1 MPYIF
6 EISPSVLSFCFTT
19 KFSGSLSV
27 SLSGSSGITATNCI
41 AAVYGSLDFFINILG
56 QLAGTKNNNTMV
68 KHPFVKN
75 MKIADPPEYDE
86 KNQKTYA

>member
-1 MPYIF
+1 MFLKFHQAFYPF
-6 EISPSVLSFCFTT
+6 ASPPNFQAVYLFLVRFIRNNS
-19 KFSGSLSV
+19 
-27 SLSGSSGITATNCI
+27 TNCI
-41 AAVYGSLDFFINILG
+41 AAIYGSRDFFINILG